1 MRPASIIGKLRV
13 DSGNPVSI
21 EKHMI
26 DANNDYV
33 FVNQMLVVYLRF
45 LKWSCHAD
53 VDYLSCLKVGQ
64 KNYLEITETS
74 KVNNYHGCD

>member
-1 MRPASIIGKLRV
+1 MV
-13 DSGNPVSI
+13 Y
-21 EKHMI
+21 
-26 DANNDYV
+26 ANNYYV

-64 KNYLEITETS
+64 KNYLEITSAS
-74 KVNNYHGCD
+74 KVYNYQSSD